1 MFRLDDATEQGVKY
15 QKRFYKADERC
26 KTLGV
31 RVSDLQSTIAE
42 LKEKFQVSAEH
53 ISCLQKSALDI
64 PSSFSTNCC
73 QSQGLKDESRVS

>member
-1 MFRLDDATEQGVKY
+1 MFRLDDATELGVKY

-31 RVSDLQSTIAE
+31 RVSDLKSTIAE
-42 LKEKFQVSAEH
+42 LKEKFQVSAK
-53 ISCLQKSALDI
+53 IFLRYTIKLL
-64 PSSFSTNCC
+64 STNCC